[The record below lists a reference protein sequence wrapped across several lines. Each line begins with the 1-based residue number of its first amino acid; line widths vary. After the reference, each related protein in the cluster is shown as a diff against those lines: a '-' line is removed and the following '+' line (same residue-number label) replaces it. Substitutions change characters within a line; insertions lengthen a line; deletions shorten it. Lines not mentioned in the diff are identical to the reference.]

1 MIATVIECDHCGKQ
15 LRLYGA
21 NGIVYA
27 TRKSRECGW
36 SIGKRHLCNDC
47 RKRKVVCS
55 QHTEENKND

>member
-1 MIATVIECDHCGKQ
+1 MIATVIECDRCGKQ

-47 RKRKVVCS
+47 RKRKVV
-55 QHTEENKND
+55 